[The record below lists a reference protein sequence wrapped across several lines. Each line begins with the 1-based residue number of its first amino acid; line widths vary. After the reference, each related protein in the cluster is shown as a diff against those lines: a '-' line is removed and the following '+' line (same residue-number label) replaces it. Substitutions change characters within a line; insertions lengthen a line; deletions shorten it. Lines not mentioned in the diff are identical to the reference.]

1 MTPIVV
7 PNLTRHLPLKLLA
20 LFLGLV
26 VYAHVYT
33 DQEQVAA
40 LRVPLLVTGLPANLV
55 LRDTPPAFVELS
67 ARGTGKQ
74 ILKLRLQE
82 PQVLVDLQSV
92 HPGPVQRML
101 SPSDVILPQG
111 TKLNVIEILEPKMVV
126 LAVDTLLE
134 REVEVM
140 VTQVGTTPEGYLL
153 TGPVTPAPRRVR
165 LRGPASLIQDI
176 HTVVTAPLDLRTGSD
191 SVQLAITL
199 PLEHPGVTVEPAVV
213 EVTLPRVELV
223 ERALTPVRVM
233 VEGAARGRVGR
244 VEPDAAVLVLTGPAL
259 EIFQLAPRDLEIRL
273 DVRGLAPGRHL
284 LAPRVT
290 LPTPEKIRLLSVQPA
305 RFVVEILAP
314 GP

>member
-20 LFLGLV
+20 LLLGLV

-33 DQEQVAA
+33 DQEQVAV
-40 LRVPLLVTGLPANLV
+40 LRVPLRVTGLPADLV
-55 LRDTPPAFVELS
+55 LREAPPEFVELS

-82 PQVLVDLQSV
+82 PEIRVDLESV

-101 SPSDVILPQG
+101 SPSDVVLPQG
-111 TKLNVIEILEPKMVV
+111 TRLNVIEILDPKMVV
-126 LAVDTLLE
+126 LDVDTLLD
-134 REVEVM
+134 REVDVL
-140 VTQVGTTPEGYLL
+140 VTQVGSTPEGYLL
-153 TGPVTPAPRRVR
+153 TGPVVAAPPRVR
-165 LRGPASLIQDI
+165 LRGPASLIREI
-176 HTVVTAPLDLRTGSD
+176 HTVVTAPLDLRTESD
-191 SVQLAITL
+191 RVQLAITL
-199 PLEHPGVTVEPAVV
+199 PLEHPGVTIDPPVV
-213 EVTLPRVELV
+213 GVTLPRVELV
-223 ERALTPVRVM
+223 ERTLAPVQVS
-233 VEGAARGRVGR
+233 VEGAARGRVAR
-244 VEPDAAVLVLTGPAL
+244 VEPDSAALVLTGPDL

-305 RFVVEILAP
+305 RFMVEITAP